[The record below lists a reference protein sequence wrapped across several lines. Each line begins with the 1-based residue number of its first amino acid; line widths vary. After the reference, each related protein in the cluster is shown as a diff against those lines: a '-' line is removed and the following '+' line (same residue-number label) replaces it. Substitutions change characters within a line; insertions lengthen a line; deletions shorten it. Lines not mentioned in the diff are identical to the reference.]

1 MKHRDKIVL
10 EKIISEINVGLSILS
25 DKSFDAFNKDETVK
39 RAVCMTAINVGEL
52 IKIITDDIRL
62 KYKEIPWKQIT
73 GFRDVAAHKYE
84 ALDMKDVYDTVHDDF
99 PVLKSNIEDILK
111 NEVDEKNMNRSEL
124 SIE

>member
-25 DKSFDAFNKDETVK
+25 DKTFDAFNKDETLK

-99 PVLKSNIEDILK
+99 PVLKSNINDILK
-111 NEVDEKNMNRSEL
+111 NEVDEKK
-124 SIE
+124 